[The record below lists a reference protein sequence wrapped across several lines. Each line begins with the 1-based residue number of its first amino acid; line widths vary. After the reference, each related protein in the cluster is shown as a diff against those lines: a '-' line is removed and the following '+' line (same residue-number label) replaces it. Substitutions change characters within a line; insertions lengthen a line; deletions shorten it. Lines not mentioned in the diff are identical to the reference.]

1 MSVQAAVSE
10 KETITGGQSPPL
22 DTEVLQTS
30 LLLAPE
36 AFKGRPWGNAAPL

>member
-1 MSVQAAVSE
+1 MSVQEAVSE
-10 KETITGGQSPPL
+10 KEAITGAQPLPL
-22 DTEVLQTS
+22 DTEVLQRG